1 MLVGSHLLA
10 LPFTYSVKFVQIDI
24 TPTVR
29 KLERQLAVTKEAL
42 QAQNE
47 RLKELDSQVCYLVHF

>member
-1 MLVGSHLLA
+1 VE
-10 LPFTYSVKFVQIDI
+10 FVQIDI

-29 KLERQLAVTKEAL
+29 KLKGQLAVAKEAL

-47 RLKELDSQVCYLVHF
+47 KLKELDSQVCYLVPF

>member
-1 MLVGSHLLA
+1 MEFL
-10 LPFTYSVKFVQIDI
+10 QIDI

-29 KLERQLAVTKEAL
+29 KLEGQLAVTKEAL

-47 RLKELDSQVCYLVHF
+47 KLKELDSQVCYLVTF